1 MKNKLSPQERS
12 AIAKAR
18 AAKKTSAELS
28 EIGKKAARTRM
39 AKLTPEERTAYL
51 AKLMAARWAKSTP
64 EEKSA
69 LAKTMNAARMA
80 KSTRKQRSAIAKKAA
95 LTKWAKL
102 APVERSE
109 IARKNAKKGWAKF
122 NPEERRTKGKRNAAA
137 RMAKSTRKQR
147 SAIAKKAAAARIAKL
162 TPEKRS
168 EIGSKVSAH
177 YANLKAKAA
186 RLDAIENGAAVLP
199 GSKRTP
205 GPNRDIDTAKRVFEI
220 VETITGDS
228 RRWRGKLDD
237 ICDAL
242 DSAKVPCPSTWMPKQ
257 GINTWCRAAISQPA
271 LAIRAIEARLNNARN
286 S

>member
-69 LAKTMNAARMA
+69 LAKTMN
-80 KSTRKQRSAIAKKAA
+80 
-95 LTKWAKL
+95 
-102 APVERSE
+102 
-109 IARKNAKKGWAKF
+109 
-122 NPEERRTKGKRNAAA
+122 AA